1 MGTDMLRLLGSH
13 YHFRR
18 AIPHTLR
25 PLLGR
30 TEISLSLQTN
40 SKRVARERAAG
51 LYARTG
57 LFFSKAKAMYEDA
70 SPEEL
75 RKLLAHYEDLIRDTD
90 RMIAI
95 EEKKVR
101 LERTYEKARFYL
113 DKAHSLKQLQEF
125 IKISNDGIDRLMA
138 GFKKLHA
145 TASKDYLRN
154 ATEKTMLREQIANL
168 SSIVVSIKNS
178 AQETEA
184 AFMPVQAEPSA
195 RTAPNKATPNA
206 KKTTAPT
213 ITEMAEQFIYRDKTK
228 SPGII
233 RDTGKTI
240 GLFVEAFGDKPVDQ
254 ITGGVAGEFRDM
266 LFALPST
273 HGKHKNS
280 PGIHDAIVRAK
291 EQELETLSGKTV
303 KNHFSRLS
311 ALWGHLV
318 QREIVTRNPWAGWS
332 YDVTQKIDRRD
343 WTDLELAQLSTARW
357 TSTTT
362 SLRSYVG
369 MITIALYTGMRLG
382 ELCNLRTQDI
392 VTVNGIRCFHVRP
405 HPEDNWSPKTVAGTR
420 LIPIHSHLLQWGVLD
435 LVQEGE
441 HYLFPDLNSS
451 ARGRGTDFAQAF
463 SKFKK
468 RLGLPES
475 VTFHSF
481 RHTVSTKLRNQ
492 GGNIRELWIDTLLG
506 HEASHRSQGTTTY
519 TSGIAVQNLQQVVE
533 ALNYPTFH
541 IPLPE

>member
-1 MGTDMLRLLGSH
+1 MLRLLGSH

-280 PGIHDAIVRAK
+280 PSIHDAIVRAK

-343 WTDLELAQLSTARW
+343 WTDLELAQLSTACW

-506 HEASHRSQGTTTY
+506 HEATHRSQGTTTY

-533 ALNYPTFH
+533 ALEYQTFH

>member
-1 MGTDMLRLLGSH
+1 MLRLLGSH

-95 EEKKVR
+95 EEKKVS

-113 DKAHSLKQLQEF
+113 DKAHSLKQLREF

-168 SSIVVSIKNS
+168 SAIVVSIKNS

-195 RTAPNKATPNA
+195 RMAPNKATPNA
-206 KKTTAPT
+206 KRTTAPT

-280 PGIHDAIVRAK
+280 LGIHDAIVRAK

-318 QREIVTRNPWAGWS
+318 QREIVARNPWAGWS
-332 YDVTQKIDRRD
+332 YDVTQKIVRRD
-343 WTDLELAQLSTARW
+343 WTDLELAQLSAARW

-369 MITIALYTGMRLG
+369 IITIALYTGMRLG

-392 VTVNGIRCFHVRP
+392 ATVNGIRCFHVRP
-405 HPEDNWSPKTVAGTR
+405 HPEDNWSPKTAAGTR

-441 HYLFPDLNSS
+441 HYLFPDLTPS

-519 TSGIAVQNLQQVVE
+519 TSSIAVQNLQQVVE
-533 ALNYPTFH
+533 ALEYPTFH
-541 IPLPE
+541 IPLPPPS

>member
-1 MGTDMLRLLGSH
+1 MLRLLGSH

-18 AIPHTLR
+18 TIPHALR

-57 LFFSKAKAMYEDA
+57 QFFSKAKVMYEDA

-75 RKLLAHYEDLIRDTD
+75 RKLIALYQDIMRNTD
-90 RMIAI
+90 RMIKSEDERVKA
-95 EEKKVR
+95 
-101 LERTYEKARFYL
+101 ERTYEQARFYFA
-113 DKAHSLKQLQEF
+113 KMQSLKQLQEF

-145 TASKDYLRN
+145 TATKDQLRN
-154 ATEKTMLREQIANL
+154 ATEKAMLREQITNL
-168 SSIVVSIKNS
+168 SNIVVSIKS
-178 AQETEA
+178 AAQETQA
-184 AFMPVQAEPSA
+184 AFTPVQAEDAPVNTAARKPPSS
-195 RTAPNKATPNA
+195 P
-206 KKTTAPT
+206 KKKTAPT
-213 ITEMAEQFIYRDKTK
+213 ITEMANQFIYRDKTR

-233 RDTGKTI
+233 HDTGKTI

-254 ITGGVAGEFRDM
+254 ITGGIAGEFRDM

-280 PGIHDAIVRAK
+280 PGIHDAILRAK
-291 EQELETLSGKTV
+291 EQWLETLSGKTV

-318 QREIVTRNPWAGWS
+318 QREIVARNPWAGWT

-343 WTDLELAQLSTARW
+343 WTDRELAQLSTARW

-369 MITIALYTGMRLG
+369 LITIALYTGMRLG

-405 HPEDNWSPKTVAGTR
+405 HPEENWSPKTAAGTR
-420 LIPIHSHLLQWGVLD
+420 LIPLHSHLLQWGVLN

-441 HYLFPDLNSS
+441 HYLFPDLNPS

-468 RLGLPES
+468 RLGLPET

-481 RHTVSTKLRNQ
+481 RHTVSTKLQNQ

-506 HEASHRSQGTTTY
+506 HEAIHRSQGTTTY
-519 TSGIAVQNLQQVVE
+519 TSSIAVQNLQQVVE
-533 ALNYPTFH
+533 ALDYPTFH
-541 IPLPE
+541 IPLPPV

>member
-1 MGTDMLRLLGSH
+1 MLRLLGAH

-18 AIPHTLR
+18 TIPLPLR
-25 PLLGR
+25 ALLGR
-30 TEISLSLQTN
+30 TEISLSLQTS

-57 LFFSKAKAMYEDA
+57 QFFSKAKVMYEDA

-75 RKLLAHYEDLIRDTD
+75 RKLLALYKDIMRDTK

-95 EEKKVR
+95 EEERVEA
-101 LERTYEKARFYL
+101 ERTYEKARFYFE
-113 DKAHSLKQLQEF
+113 KMESLKQLQEF
-125 IKISNDGIDRLMA
+125 IKISNDGLDSLMA

-145 TASKDYLRN
+145 TATKDYLRN

-168 SSIVVSIKNS
+168 SAIVVSIKN
-178 AQETEA
+178 AGQETQA
-184 AFMPVQAEPSA
+184 AFMPVQEEASVCP
-195 RTAPNKATPNA
+195 TPNKPTPGPK
-206 KKTTAPT
+206 KKTGPT
-213 ITEMAEQFIYRDKTK
+213 ITEMADQFIYRDKTK

-280 PGIHDAIVRAK
+280 LGIHDAILRAK
-291 EQELETLSGKTV
+291 EEGLETLSGKTV

-318 QREIVTRNPWAGWS
+318 QREIVARNPWAGWT

-343 WTDLELAQLSTARW
+343 WTDRELAKLSTAQW

-369 MITIALYTGMRLG
+369 LITIALYTGMRLG

-405 HPEDNWSPKTVAGTR
+405 HPEDNWSPKTAAGTR
-420 LIPIHSHLLQWGVLD
+420 LIPLHSHLLQWGVLD

-441 HYLFPDLNSS
+441 HYLFPDLNPS

-468 RLGLPES
+468 RLGLPET

-492 GGNIRELWIDTLLG
+492 SGTIRELWIDTLLG

-533 ALNYPTFH
+533 ALEYSTFH
-541 IPLPE
+541 IPLPPPS